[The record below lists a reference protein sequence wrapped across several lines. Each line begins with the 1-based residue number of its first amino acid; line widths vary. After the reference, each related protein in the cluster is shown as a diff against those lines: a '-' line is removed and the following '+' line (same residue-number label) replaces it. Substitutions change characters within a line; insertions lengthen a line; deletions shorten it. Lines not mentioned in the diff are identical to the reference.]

1 MATAANTRKSDRLF
15 STSRSAT
22 SASSLCVSIGS
33 ELDVVLDDRRIKSN
47 PQENKNRRTIVV
59 KRENESFGFTLQ
71 SYGLR
76 RVGSNKTDLL
86 SYVDYVELGGPAYK
100 AGMRQG
106 DVILS
111 VNGKSMENVDH
122 ESLVDAI
129 NCCEDSI
136 RMVVLFE
143 DVCRKIELHLRY
155 YKLKQ
160 ILETKKVELLSL
172 SEQEAGILKKFGAH
186 SGDSI
191 NVSESTETSSVF
203 GSFYFGCGGTKLD
216 DGNTSSSSV
225 FQSTS
230 DICQVLDSAG
240 VTSLDLCS
248 SGIYYGS
255 KNSIDSP
262 QTETRH
268 DILPSYGDEFWN
280 SDFGYKSLPIRS
292 KKQVTKSAAVVRTAS
307 VRRNVANH
315 RFVGSVLHEESDGP
329 NNFSPTS
336 DSRVENTDLPVLY
349 PANSSKE
356 ISSTANFVS
365 PKLKDKRST
374 SVANLIKLKI
384 QNSPFMPRRLFPVQ
398 TNARQNLTRNRET
411 DLQVPIVRDPR
422 NMTKQLRQ
430 EISNYVITEDL
441 GRRPDDP
448 QLLGLQQLCD
458 DFRYICIQESLKQ
471 RRKSIE
477 LKISFDP
484 NSRETQRKMAAF
496 QPSKPYG
503 SVGNRSAKMLTDL
516 DRGRHLHELSC
527 GENESAE
534 KISKLV
540 NVDPKGRC
548 DQRQQLPEYM
558 SDSSHRTMGS
568 CVKEV
573 EAVDGC
579 RNPMTPGK
587 SRHKKMVSW
596 AEVSTEFPLACNM
609 DQGVNT
615 ADEVTRL

>member
-1 MATAANTRKSDRLF
+1 MISHTVIVFALKIYIQCIRVTFQGIQCNFEICCYRYVNRFVSSSHLLF
-15 STSRSAT
+15 KHNVFLIVLLIYLFTF
-22 SASSLCVSIGS
+22 SS
-33 ELDVVLDDRRIKSN
+33 E
-47 PQENKNRRTIVV
+47 
-59 KRENESFGFTLQ
+59 
-71 SYGLR
+71 
-76 RVGSNKTDLL
+76 
-86 SYVDYVELGGPAYK
+86 
-100 AGMRQG
+100 
-106 DVILS
+106 
-111 VNGKSMENVDH
+111 
-122 ESLVDAI
+122 
-129 NCCEDSI
+129 
-136 RMVVLFE
+136 
-143 DVCRKIELHLRY
+143 
-155 YKLKQ
+155 
-160 ILETKKVELLSL
+160 
-172 SEQEAGILKKFGAH
+172 FGAR

-191 NVSESTETSSVF
+191 NASESAETSSIF
-203 GSFYFGCGGTKLD
+203 GSFYFGCGDAKLD
-216 DGNTSSSSV
+216 DRNASSSSV

-230 DICQVLDSAG
+230 DICQVLDSSG
-240 VTSLDLCS
+240 ITSLDLCS

-262 QTETRH
+262 QTETLH
-268 DILPSYGDEFWN
+268 NILPSYGDEFWN

-292 KKQVTKSAAVVRTAS
+292 KKQATKSAAVVRTAS
-307 VRRNVANH
+307 VRRNVAGH
-315 RFVGSVLHEESDGP
+315 RFVGSVLHEESDER
-329 NNFSPTS
+329 NNFSLTS
-336 DSRVENTDLPVLY
+336 DNQVENANLPVLH
-349 PANSSKE
+349 PTNSSKE
-356 ISSTANFVS
+356 ISSTANFVT

-384 QNSPFMPRRLFPVQ
+384 QNSPFMPRRLLPVQ
-398 TNARQNLTRNRET
+398 TNTRQNLMRNHET

-458 DFRYICIQESLKQ
+458 DFRYICMQESLKQ
-471 RRKSIE
+471 HRKSIE

-484 NSRETQRKMAAF
+484 NSRETQRKKTAF

-503 SVGNRSAKMLTDL
+503 SVGNRSVKMLTDL
-516 DRGRHLHELSC
+516 SRGRHLHELSC

-548 DQRQQLPEYM
+548 DQRRQQLPEYM
-558 SDSSHRTMGS
+558 SDSSHHTKGS
-568 CVKEV
+568 CGKEV

-587 SRHKKMVSW
+587 STHKKMVSW

-615 ADEVTRL
+615 TDEVTRL